1 MAKEKAFAQSMLQQT
16 NDVLDAIEGK
26 KSIIEVTDF
35 LGVQYIDVTKIRD
48 RIHQLRREDAVKPKQ
63 PDVDEPKSI
72 KQSSEQKTGKAKGK
86 VKGKGR
92 K

>member
-63 PDVDEPKSI
+63 PDVDEPKSP
-72 KQSSEQKTGKAKGK
+72 KQKTGKEK
-86 VKGKGR
+86 VKGKG
-92 K
+92 KK

>member
-26 KSIIEVTDF
+26 KSIIEVTSF
-35 LGVQYIDVTKIRD
+35 MGVQYVDVTKIRD
-48 RIHQLRREDAVKPKQ
+48 RIHQLRRKDVVKPEQ
-63 PDVDEPKSI
+63 PNVDEPKSP
-72 KQSSEQKTGKAKGK
+72 KQKAGKEKAKGK
-86 VKGKGR
+86 GK